1 MCRVLHSK
9 HRLILEINK
18 VLESLI
24 VDKEVPFI
32 ILSTFMFYIIPIALP
47 VAIVIRLVT
56 MLVFVGGFIY

>member
-47 VAIVIRLVT
+47 VAIVFRLVT

>member
-47 VAIVIRLVT
+47 VAIAIRFVT

>member
-1 MCRVLHSK
+1 MCRLLHNK

-24 VDKEVPFI
+24 VDKDLPFL

-47 VAIVIRLVT
+47 IAIAIRVLTFLV
-56 MLVFVGGFIY
+56 LVGGLLY